1 MKIGIVGAGAIGGLF
16 GFRLASA
23 GHDVSLLARGAT
35 LAALTRDGL
44 RLRDGDTLHS
54 LPVRAADSP
63 AALGR
68 QDLVVVAVKAPALPE
83 LAPTLSPMIGPES
96 LVLSAMNGIPWWFF
110 DGLGWR
116 PGNGVPGDGAPRNV
130 AQGSAEP
137 VIDSI
142 DPGGVLRA
150 SFPRE
155 RTLGCVVH
163 LSAAATGPGIV
174 EPRMGNALIVGEP
187 HGTSSQRLAM
197 LAAVLRDAGFDVETS
212 PRIQRDVWY
221 KLWGNM
227 TMNPLSAIT
236 NATADRILDDPL
248 VRAFASR
255 CMREAAAVGTA
266 IGLPI
271 DADPDERHA
280 VTRKLGRLRTS
291 MQNDVEARRPVELDA
306 LVGAVRDIARLAGV
320 ATPEIDTLFGL
331 ARLHARVLGVYPE
344 AAATRKESSHA

>member
-1 MKIGIVGAGAIGGLF
+1 MKIGIVGAGAIGGLV
-16 GFRLASA
+16 GFRLAGA

-35 LAALTRDGL
+35 LAALTRHGL
-44 RLRDGDTLHS
+44 RLREGETLHA
-54 LPVRAADSP
+54 LPVRASGSP
-63 AALGR
+63 AALGA
-68 QDLVVVAVKAPALPE
+68 QDLVIIAMKAPALPS
-83 LAPTLSPMIGPES
+83 LAPSLAPMIGAGT

-110 DGLGWR
+110 DGLGW
-116 PGNGVPGDGAPRNV
+116 PPRND
-130 AQGSAEP
+130 APSIA
-137 VIDSI
+137 SI
-142 DPGGVLRA
+142 DPDGVLRA

-163 LSAAATGPGIV
+163 LSAAAPEPGV
-174 EPRMGNALIVGEP
+174 VTPRMGNALIVGEP
-187 HGTSSQRLAM
+187 DGAHSERLATV
-197 LAAVLRDAGFDVETS
+197 AGVLRDAGFDVETS
-212 PRIQRDVWY
+212 ARIQRDVWY

-236 NATADRILDDPL
+236 GATADRILDDEL

-255 CMREAAAVGTA
+255 CMREAARVGAA

-271 DADPDERHA
+271 DADPEERHA

-306 LVGAVRDIARLAGV
+306 LVGAVRDIAQLAGV

-331 ARLHARVLGVYPE
+331 ARLHAQVLGLYPE
-344 AAATRKESSHA
+344 DVCTSKEPDHG